1 MLIGPRESRRE
12 SQDLPNDEPSR
23 HLGHG
28 HFCHDQSWALG
39 SVGKMFPNRRR
50 SKPRYAERRHGA
62 NVAAYCNARELIMRI
77 ILALALLTHDPEKCV
92 RFSEKIMLNQKPK
105 AR

>member
-1 MLIGPRESRRE
+1 VLIGLRESRRE

-23 HLGHG
+23 HLGDG

-50 SKPRYAERRHGA
+50 SKPLYAERRHGA

-92 RFSEKIMLNQKPK
+92 AVFRKDHAQSKT
-105 AR
+105 